1 MANEL
6 MDINQLDF
14 EEEEFQEQPQTP
26 EEEMFGAQSNF
37 TKDWMGED
45 YHSDDNSEDNNSQVE
60 DEHSYNSEKDEN
72 ILSYLLR
79 EKGIKDPNHIK
90 FEGENGE
97 LETRDWNS
105 LTLEEQY
112 NILNTP
118 SENPDT
124 DLDDQEIQLI
134 NQLRLRGI
142 SPEEFI
148 QMAKNEGAQEY
159 AESITPEKN
168 YVVDDFNDEELYIY
182 DMKARVPDMTEDE
195 LAASLEAAQA
205 NPQSFEKQVA
215 GLREEYKRLE
225 EEEIQQEQAINQE
238 QAQQQ
243 IEEFQNNVYNAIASV
258 EDIGGSIELEDD
270 DRDLLAEF
278 ILGRDNAGISY
289 LGKALNDP
297 ETLVKMSWFALRGE
311 EALDDIQ
318 NYYAEQIKIARQT
331 GYNEGLAAQN
341 NGKAPKVAV
350 KKSNSSSK
358 NKITAFDKDENLSI
372 EDLDFFNN

>member
-6 MDINQLDF
+6 MDIDQLDF
-14 EEEEFQEQPQTP
+14 EEEEFQEQPHTA
-26 EEEMFGAQSNF
+26 EEEIFGAQSNF
-37 TKDWMGED
+37 TKDWVGENYHPENNSGDNNTEEKTDDDFQNGED
-45 YHSDDNSEDNNSQVE
+45 ED
-60 DEHSYNSEKDEN
+60 
-72 ILSYLLR
+72 IISYLLK
-79 EKGIKDPNHIK
+79 EKGIKDPSQIK

-105 LTLEEQY
+105 LSLEEQY

-118 SENPDT
+118 HDTSDT

-142 SPEEFI
+142 SPEEFV
-148 QMAKNEGAQEY
+148 QMVKNEGAQEY
-159 AESITPEKN
+159 ASTLSPEQN

-195 LAASLEAAQA
+195 LAESLQAAQA
-205 NPQSFEKQVA
+205 NPQAFEKQIA

-238 QAQQQ
+238 QQQAQF
-243 IEEFQNNVYNAIASV
+243 EEFQNNVYNAIGSI
-258 EDIGGSIELEDD
+258 EDIGGSIELENE

-278 ILGRDNAGISY
+278 ILGRDNAGVSY

-318 NYYAEQIKIARQT
+318 NYYAEQIKIARQA
-331 GYNEGLAAQN
+331 GYNEGLAARDG
-341 NGKAPKVAV
+341 GKAPRVAIQ
-350 KKSNSSSK
+350 KPKGK
-358 NKITAFDKDENLSI
+358 NKISAFSQSGYDSI
-372 EDLDFFNN
+372 DDLDFNN